1 MFMHLK
7 CETIDPPHSCDV
19 TLKGRIQSKNRVQ
32 IEVACEKHPKIHYL
46 KYLEHNHIF

>member
-7 CETIDPPHSCDV
+7 CETIDPPHSCDF
-19 TLKGRIQSKNRVQ
+19 TLKGGIQSKNRVQ

-46 KYLEHNHIF
+46 KSIERNYIF